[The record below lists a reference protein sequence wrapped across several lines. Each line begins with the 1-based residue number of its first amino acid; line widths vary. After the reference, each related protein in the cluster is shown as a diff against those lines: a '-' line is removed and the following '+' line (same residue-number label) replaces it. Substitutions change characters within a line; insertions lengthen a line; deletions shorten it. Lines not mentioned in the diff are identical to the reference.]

1 MTKLIMQSLR
11 LTLAFT
17 VLTGL
22 AYPLL
27 VTGIAKAFFRDQA
40 NGSLVSRNGRTVG
53 SALLS
58 QKFEGQRFFWPR
70 PSASDFGAVPSGAS
84 NLGPTSQI
92 LQSNVL
98 ARVQAFRGAHAMSGS
113 ASVPA
118 DMVFQSGSGL
128 DPHIS
133 PLSAE
138 LQIHRI
144 AGARKTSDSA
154 LAALVARFTEPPQF
168 GFLGEFRVNVLLL
181 NLALDQEP
189 KVGSDVH

>member
-1 MTKLIMQSLR
+1 MTKLILQSLR

-27 VTGIAKAFFRDQA
+27 VTGIAQLCFHTQA
-40 NGSLVSRNGRTVG
+40 NGSLQVREGRIVG
-53 SALLS
+53 STLLA
-58 QKFEGQRFFWPR
+58 QKFEGKRYFWPR

-84 NLGPTSQI
+84 NLGPTSQA

-98 ARVQAFRGAHAMSGS
+98 ARIEAFRGAHALSGS
-113 ASVPA
+113 ALVPA

-138 LQIHRI
+138 MQIHRI
-144 AGARKTSDSA
+144 AEARKASDA
-154 LAALVARFTEPPQF
+154 VLAALVAKFTETPQF
-168 GFLGEFRVNVLLL
+168 GFLGEPRVNVLLL
-181 NLALDQEP
+181 NLALDR
-189 KVGSDVH
+189 